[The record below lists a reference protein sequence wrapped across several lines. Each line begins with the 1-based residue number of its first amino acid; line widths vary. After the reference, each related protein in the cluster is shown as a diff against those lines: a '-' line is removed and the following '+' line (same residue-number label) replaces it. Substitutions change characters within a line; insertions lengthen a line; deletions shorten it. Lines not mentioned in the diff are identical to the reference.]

1 MMYVQI
7 AATTNQTAFT
17 VSPRANAMIAQA
29 MAPITAMIP
38 KMILCRMVMGERSM
52 IATGGRSSSVRM

>member
-7 AATTNQTAFT
+7 AATTNQTAFN

-29 MAPITAMIP
+29 MAPTTAMTP
-38 KMILCRMVMGERSM
+38 KTILCRAVIGERSM
-52 IATGGRSSSVRM
+52 MATGGRSSSVWM

>member
-1 MMYVQI
+1 MTYVQI

-17 VSPRANAMIAQA
+17 VSPRTNAMIAQA
-29 MAPITAMIP
+29 MAPITAMTP
-38 KMILCRMVMGERSM
+38 KTILCRTVMGERSM